1 MASEMDRPGGLSY
14 LVESSFRMPPRSANR
29 PAKAAAPVAPAPAP
43 REVVAPIVAPTWLRP
58 VVIALAAVLLFI
70 WFSPEV
76 ADSDT
81 WWHLK
86 TGQYILQTHKL
97 PAPDPFAFTTATA
110 GSAYPAEETVRHFN
124 LTHEWLSQIIFY
136 LVYAAGGFPGMVVF
150 RSLLLM
156 GVCALVGAVAWRRS
170 NSFYLAVGA
179 AIATGL
185 VGDRYVSDR
194 PFLISFL
201 LFTATIALL
210 EYRRWLWAL
219 PAIFVFWAN
228 CHGGFFLGWGLIG
241 AYCAEAALARY
252 RGHQQAGDKRLYL
265 DKKLHL
271 DTKLYIIGAI
281 AIAASGLNPNFFR
294 PVIMPLLYRE
304 SMLQGLLWEWQH
316 TALWPIEP
324 FQAILFAATIAM
336 LLAWRRVRPAD
347 WLMFL
352 AFAFGA
358 IWAVRNVMLFGI
370 VGPFL
375 IAAYFPWKRALPAIA
390 EFAAAAL
397 LILGIGLGVASGTGL
412 QFRAS
417 AWKYPW
423 GAAKFLEDHH
433 IRSRMLN
440 SYVQG
445 GFLIWRLWPQERV
458 FIDGRAL
465 SDNVFKDFR
474 NIAYNM
480 AGADPR
486 QLLDKYGIETIVL
499 DGFEYTSGEP
509 FRLVPVLGL
518 STPVEWHLVY
528 SDDTA
533 TVFMR
538 HPPADVPPLQNAYA
552 LNSIEAQC
560 QSYVDHDPYHPRCS
574 RGLGNLYVQLGDN
587 ARARKWMAFYLN
599 HAVEPDPE
607 AQAIYARLLAS
618 GR

>member
-1 MASEMDRPGGLSY
+1 
-14 LVESSFRMPPRSANR
+14 MPPRSANR
-29 PAKAAAPVAPAPAP
+29 PAKAAARMTPPAPAA
-43 REVVAPIVAPTWLRP
+43 RAAVAPIVAPPWLRP
-58 VVIALAAVLLFI
+58 AVVALAAALLFI

-97 PAPDPFAFTTATA
+97 PVPDPFAFTTATA

-124 LTHEWLSQIIFY
+124 LTHEWLAQILLY

-170 NSFYLAVGA
+170 NRFYLAVGA

-185 VGDRYVSDR
+185 IGDRYVSDR

-201 LFTATIALL
+201 LFAATIALL

-219 PAIFVFWAN
+219 PAMFVFWAN
-228 CHGGFFLGWGLIG
+228 CHGGFFLGWGLLG
-241 AYCAEAALARY
+241 AYCAEAALDRY
-252 RGHQQAGDKRLYL
+252 RGKPQAGDKRLYL
-265 DKKLHL
+265 
-271 DTKLYIIGAI
+271 ISAI
-281 AIAASGLNPNFFR
+281 AVAASGLNPNFFR

-304 SMLQGLLWEWQH
+304 SMLQRLLWEWQH
-316 TALWPIEP
+316 TALWPLEP
-324 FQAILFAATIAM
+324 FQVMLFAAAIVM
-336 LLAWRRVRPAD
+336 LLAWRRVRLVD
-347 WLMFL
+347 WLLFL

-358 IWAVRNVMLFGI
+358 LWAVRNVMLFGI
-370 VGPFL
+370 VGPIL
-375 IAAYFPWKRALPAIA
+375 IAAYFPGYSLWKRALPAIA

-412 QFRAS
+412 QFRA
-417 AWKYPW
+417 AEWKYPW

-445 GFLIWRLWPQERV
+445 GFLIWRLWPQEQV

-465 SDNVFKDFR
+465 SDNVFLDFR
-474 NIAYNM
+474 NMAYKM
-480 AGADPR
+480 AGSDPR
-486 QLLDKYGIETIVL
+486 QILDKYGIETIVL
-499 DGFEYTSGEP
+499 DGFEYTSGAP
-509 FRLVPVLGL
+509 FLLVPVLGVA
-518 STPVEWHLVY
+518 TPVEWHLVY
-528 SDDTA
+528 WDDTA
-533 TVFMR
+533 TIFMR
-538 HPPADVPPLQNAYA
+538 HPPPDVPTLPNAYA
-552 LNSIEAQC
+552 LNSIEGQC
-560 QSYVDHDPYHPRCS
+560 ESYVAHDPYHPRCA
-574 RGLGNLYVQLGDN
+574 RGLGTLYVQLGEN

-599 HAVEPDPE
+599 HAVERDPE
-607 AQAIYARLLAS
+607 AQSIYARLLSS
-618 GR
+618 GK

>member
-1 MASEMDRPGGLSY
+1 
-14 LVESSFRMPPRSANR
+14 MPPRSANR
-29 PAKAAAPVAPAPAP
+29 PAKAKAAAPAAPPAPAAREAVAPAVASAVAP
-43 REVVAPIVAPTWLRP
+43 VVAPAWLRP
-58 VVIALAAVLLFI
+58 AVIALAAALLFI

-86 TGQYILQTHKL
+86 TGQYILQNHKL
-97 PAPDPFAFTTATA
+97 PVPDPFAFTTAAA
-110 GSAYPAEETVRHFN
+110 GSAYPDEETVRHFN
-124 LTHEWLSQIIFY
+124 LTHEWLAQIIFY
-136 LVYAAGGFPGMVVF
+136 LVYAAGGFAGMVVF

-156 GVCALVGAVAWRRS
+156 GVCALVGLIAWRRS
-170 NSFYLAVGA
+170 NRFYLAVGA

-185 VGDRYVSDR
+185 IGDRYVSDR

-201 LFTATIALL
+201 LFAATIALL

-219 PAIFVFWAN
+219 PAMFVFWAN
-228 CHGGFFLGWGLIG
+228 CHGGFFLGWALLG

-252 RGHQQAGDKRLYL
+252 RGHPQAGDKRLY
-265 DKKLHL
+265 
-271 DTKLYIIGAI
+271 IIGAI
-281 AIAASGLNPNFFR
+281 AVAVSGLNPNFFQ
-294 PVIMPLLYRE
+294 PVIMPLLYRH
-304 SMLQGLLWEWQH
+304 SVMQGLLWEWQH
-316 TALWPIEP
+316 TALWPLEP
-324 FQAILFAATIAM
+324 FQVMLFAAIIVM
-336 LLAWRRVRPAD
+336 LLARRRVRLVD
-347 WLMFL
+347 WLLFL
-352 AFAFGA
+352 AFGFGA

-370 VGPFL
+370 VAPFL
-375 IAAYFPWKRALPAIA
+375 IAAYFPDYSRWKRALPAIA

-412 QFRAS
+412 QFRA
-417 AWKYPW
+417 AEWKFPW

-440 SYVQG
+440 SYVHG

-474 NIAYNM
+474 NIVYNM
-480 AGADPR
+480 AGSDPR

-518 STPVEWHLVY
+518 SMPVEWHLVY
-528 SDDTA
+528 WDDTA

-538 HPPADVPPLQNAYA
+538 HPPPDVPLLQNAYA
-552 LNSIEAQC
+552 LNAIEAQC
-560 QSYVDHDPYHPRCS
+560 ESYVAHDPYHPRCS
-574 RGLGNLYVQLGDN
+574 RGLGTLYVQLGEN
-587 ARARKWMAFYLN
+587 ARARKWWGFYLD

-607 AQAIYARLLAS
+607 ARAIYARLLAS
-618 GR
+618 GK